1 MFHKRLIRATTVG
14 LTLTAVAAPAAG
26 ARPADWPIN
35 PPEHSTKVVDL
46 RSPDARDAAAKSAT
60 HAAAKVDLRSPD
72 ARDAAAKSAGHA
84 AAKAPVPGDLHL
96 RRSAPA
102 GRSAPVSTTHGV
114 SSPVSTHKS
123 DGTDWKDVGIIG
135 GSGLGVLLTGFGV
148 AVATRRKS
156 ATRKSRAPALTR

>member
-1 MFHKRLIRATTVG
+1 MFHKQLTRAATVG
-14 LTLTAVAAPAAG
+14 LTLAAVAAPAAG
-26 ARPADWPIN
+26 AQPTDWPIN

-46 RSPDARDAAAKSAT
+46 RSPDARDAAAKSAG
-60 HAAAKVDLRSPD
+60 HATAKVDLRSPD
-72 ARDAAAKSAGHA
+72 ARDAAAKA
-84 AAKAPVPGDLHL
+84 GDLHL
-96 RRSAPA
+96 RRSAPV
-102 GRSAPVSTTHGV
+102 GRSAPVSTAHGL

-135 GSGLGVLLTGFGV
+135 GSGLGVLLTGLGV

>member
-1 MFHKRLIRATTVG
+1 MFHKRLIRAATLG

-26 ARPADWPIN
+26 AQPTDWPIN

-46 RSPDARDAAAKSAT
+46 RSPDARDAAAKSAG
-60 HAAAKVDLRSPD
+60 HAAAKV
-72 ARDAAAKSAGHA
+72 A
-84 AAKAPVPGDLHL
+84 VPGDLHL

-135 GSGLGVLLTGFGV
+135 GSGLGVLLTGLGV